1 MAIHILRYIGPKN
14 SRAKYV
20 STLHR
25 WCTNKYY
32 YDDYEQIVTIQD
44 GNKVTINIE
53 ETKLTQYMIDTFA
66 MIKFIP
72 IN

>member
-1 MAIHILRYIGPKN
+1 MIHTLKYIGPKN
-14 SRAKYV
+14 SFTKYV
-20 STLHR
+20 ATLHR
-25 WCTNKYY
+25 WCTNKYE

-53 ETKLTQYMIDTFA
+53 ENELTQYMIDTFA

-72 IN
+72 VK